1 MTNLGVKAAEK
12 FWSKTTFRF
21 SSFFLL
27 IIYAN
32 HSLFLNPHIM
42 ADIDAHLVEADPQS
56 DSLRVFKDIFAGTC
70 GGIGTYFPKF
80 LMF

>member
-1 MTNLGVKAAEK
+1 
-12 FWSKTTFRF
+12 
-21 SSFFLL
+21 
-27 IIYAN
+27 
-32 HSLFLNPHIM
+32 M